1 MNANSIILQ
10 NIDSDTLKALIS
22 EVLTE
27 KLESFRPKPE
37 PKDKYI
43 TRKEVAAELR
53 ISLPTLNE
61 LTKKEKLKAY
71 RIGGRVLYRE
81 SEVSAALQ
89 TITAAKY
96 QRF

>member
-1 MNANSIILQ
+1 MQTSIILE
-10 NIDSDTLKALIS
+10 NIDHEALRALIGDVVS
-22 EVLTE
+22 E
-27 KLESFRPKPE
+27 KLESFEPKPE
-37 PKDKYI
+37 TKDRYL

-89 TITAAKY
+89 TISESKY
-96 QRF
+96 RRV